1 MLSRS
6 VAAITA
12 GAIAGG
18 VIGLILGLVLGTGNP
33 FAYTGIGIA
42 LGGAISIPYVLMRG
56 E

>member
-6 VAAITA
+6 VAAITV

-18 VIGLILGLVLGTGNP
+18 VIGLILGLVLGAENP
-33 FAYTGIGIA
+33 FVYTSIGIA
-42 LGGAISIPYVLMRG
+42 IGAAISIPFFARD